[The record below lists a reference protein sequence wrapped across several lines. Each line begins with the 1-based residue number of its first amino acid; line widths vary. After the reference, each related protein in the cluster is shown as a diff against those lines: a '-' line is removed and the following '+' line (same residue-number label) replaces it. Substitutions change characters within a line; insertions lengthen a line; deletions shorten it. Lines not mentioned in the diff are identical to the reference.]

1 MRVFLSHSEADADL
15 AKKLVAQLSELGI
28 EVWDPSEQV
37 LPGDNWALKI
47 GQALQESRAM
57 IVLLS
62 PDSTKSEQ
70 VRREISYALGDR
82 NYEGRIFPVMVRPT
96 EEVPWILHKFHM
108 LRANSPAQISKH
120 IAGALKQEA
129 VGA

>member
-1 MRVFLSHSEADADL
+1 MKIARRLTDVARASRPRSRERPAPARGQDA
-15 AKKLVAQLSELGI
+15 
-28 EVWDPSEQV
+28 
-37 LPGDNWALKI
+37 
-47 GQALQESRAM
+47 RATAGGTPAPRF
-57 IVLLS
+57 S
-62 PDSTKSEQ
+62 KQ
-70 VRREISYALGDR
+70 VRREIAYALGNR
-82 NYEGRIFPVMVRPT
+82 NYEGRIFTVMVRPT